1 MSILL
6 KTAVPDASAED
17 INTCCKVSN
26 EIRNATQSGSGS
38 LTTEAITV
46 RGYIDALQCAQF
58 IPLRRAL
65 IQNVANKAQSA
76 AERSIIEAIITA
88 NVA

>member
-1 MSILL
+1 MSSLL
-6 KTAVPDASAED
+6 RTAVPDASKED
-17 INTCCKVSN
+17 IDICCKVSN
-26 EIRNATQSGSGS
+26 EIRSAAQNGSGAIS
-38 LTTEAITV
+38 PEAITV

-76 AERSIIEAIITA
+76 SERAVLEGIITA